1 MRCRVCF
8 NEVPNGVDVCPCCG
22 FTQYDVIGDTKEAL
36 TILGTMA
43 DKHRNVFLRKYDLG
57 VNIFTWKDKDGTI
70 VLNEKKRI
78 SFGTCDT
85 MQKNTVWLESQF
97 ARIPD
102 VSEQSVELSVIKSG
116 EPEKIIE
123 VKIPA
128 LKEAELQK
136 LGAEM
141 NDDLTVS
148 LVLKNDTSQTKSNP
162 VSIL

>member
-1 MRCRVCF
+1 M
-8 NEVPNGVDVCPCCG
+8 
-22 FTQYDVIGDTKEAL
+22 
-36 TILGTMA
+36 
-43 DKHRNVFLRKYDLG
+43 G
-57 VNIFTWKDKDGTI
+57 VNIFTWKDTDGTI
-70 VLNEKKRI
+70 VLDEKKRI

-85 MQKNTVWLESQF
+85 MQKNTVWLERQF

-102 VSEQSVELSVIKSG
+102 VPEQSVELSVIKSG
-116 EPEKIIE
+116 EPEKVIE

-136 LGAEM
+136 LGVEM